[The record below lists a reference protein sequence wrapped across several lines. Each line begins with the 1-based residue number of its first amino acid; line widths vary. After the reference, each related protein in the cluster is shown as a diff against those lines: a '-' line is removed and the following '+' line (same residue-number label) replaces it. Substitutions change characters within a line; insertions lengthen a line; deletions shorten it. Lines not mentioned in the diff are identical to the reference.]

1 MSTSPRL
8 ALLAALSA
16 LAACAS
22 ATSQGRGGAANA
34 FAERE
39 ADRAAREHGIEI
51 VGLRS
56 TAAGHMLDFRFR
68 VVDPEKAAPLLSRR
82 SRAQLVD
89 PESGRAL
96 EVPVPPKIGP
106 LRTTTASPE
115 VDRTYFVLF
124 GNRGG
129 VIPVGR
135 KVTVVIGDFRAPDL
149 VVE

>member
-1 MSTSPRL
+1 MPSSRL
-8 ALLAALSA
+8 AALLAPLCA

-22 ATSQGRGGAANA
+22 ATSQGRGGAAA
-34 FAERE
+34 GERE

-68 VVDPEKAAPLLSRR
+68 VVDPEKAAPLLSRKN
-82 SRAQLVD
+82 RAQLVD
-89 PESGRAL
+89 PETGRAL

-106 LRTTTASPE
+106 LRTTTATPE